1 MIIGWWHRLQSIRRR
16 RKTDV
21 ELEHELQFHID
32 MLTEENVRRGMAP
45 AAARAAALRT
55 FGAVDL
61 VKADV
66 RDTWFSTFIDNLA
79 RDIRYGAR
87 TLLKSPSYA
96 ATVILVMALGVGAN
110 TAIFSVVNGVLLQPL
125 PYASGERLVAL
136 HQHRPRVA
144 GNNEMPFS
152 PLEIQDYRTM
162 STTFDEVVEYHNM
175 WFILLGRSDPER
187 VATGVVSANFF
198 DVFGVRPALGRGFRR
213 DDEKHGAPAVLILSH
228 RYWQRSFGGD
238 PEIVGR
244 VFRMNDRPHTVIG
257 VLPPL
262 PEFPDE
268 NDVYMPTSACPF
280 RSAQDHAEVRNARMV
295 QAFARLKR
303 GIDLD
308 AARADL
314 AVVANRIQAAY
325 PDEYPATQGYET
337 RVAPLKSELT
347 AAFEPTLL
355 LLLGTA
361 GFVLLIVC
369 ASVANLLLAR
379 LARREREM
387 AVRTALGAGRGRLLR
402 QVLTESTMLAIAG
415 GVVGLALAWASL
427 DLLVTFASRFTP
439 RASEIA
445 IDSTVLL
452 FSLTM
457 SVMTGLLF
465 GCVPVLTARRDVLP
479 ALHVGSPR
487 TTSSRQR
494 LRSGLIVAQVAIS
507 FVLLIGAGLMT
518 RSLVNLQRVDPG
530 FRAANIL
537 TMRVDLN
544 FTKYDTP
551 AKRVDFYERLL
562 DRLSAEPGVES
573 VAASA
578 TFPLNETGPFS
589 FRFRIEGKPVPEGS
603 PLPTAGIRA
612 ASPTYFSAMG
622 IPVLRGRTFS
632 ERDDRQNPRVLVI
645 NDSLARHH
653 WPGDDP
659 VGRRVSFDGGETWET
674 VVGVVADTRQRLDQ
688 ASGDEIYWSVLQRSQ
703 LSGTWLVETRA
714 DPKMMANQVRAALRE
729 IDPEQAV
736 DRFRTLDQVRD
747 ASLAPPRLTTML
759 LAMFA
764 SLALIVTAAGL
775 AGVIAFSVS
784 QRTHEFGIRMALGA
798 RTANVLGMVLR
809 EGVLLVAIGLVI
821 GATGAMLLTSLIS
834 SLLFGVTSTDLITY
848 GAVATV
854 LLLVA
859 LLACYLPARR
869 AAAVDPMIALRS
881 A

>member
-1 MIIGWWHRLQSIRRR
+1 
-16 RKTDV
+16 
-21 ELEHELQFHID
+21 
-32 MLTEENVRRGMAP
+32 
-45 AAARAAALRT
+45 
-55 FGAVDL
+55 
-61 VKADV
+61 
-66 RDTWFSTFIDNLA
+66 
-79 RDIRYGAR
+79 
-87 TLLKSPSYA
+87 
-96 ATVILVMALGVGAN
+96 
-110 TAIFSVVNGVLLQPL
+110 
-125 PYASGERLVAL
+125 
-136 HQHRPRVA
+136 
-144 GNNEMPFS
+144 
-152 PLEIQDYRTM
+152 
-162 STTFDEVVEYHNM
+162 
-175 WFILLGRSDPER
+175 
-187 VATGVVSANFF
+187 
-198 DVFGVRPALGRGFRR
+198 
-213 DDEKHGAPAVLILSH
+213 
-228 RYWQRSFGGD
+228 
-238 PEIVGR
+238 
-244 VFRMNDRPHTVIG
+244 
-257 VLPPL
+257 
-262 PEFPDE
+262 
-268 NDVYMPTSACPF
+268 
-280 RSAQDHAEVRNARMV
+280 
-295 QAFARLKR
+295 
-303 GIDLD
+303 
-308 AARADL
+308 
-314 AVVANRIQAAY
+314 
-325 PDEYPATQGYET
+325 
-337 RVAPLKSELT
+337 
-347 AAFEPTLL
+347 
-355 LLLGTA
+355 
-361 GFVLLIVC
+361 
-369 ASVANLLLAR
+369 
-379 LARREREM
+379 
-387 AVRTALGAGRGRLLR
+387 
-402 QVLTESTMLAIAG
+402 MLAIAG

-821 GATGAMLLTSLIS
+821 GATGALLLTSLIS